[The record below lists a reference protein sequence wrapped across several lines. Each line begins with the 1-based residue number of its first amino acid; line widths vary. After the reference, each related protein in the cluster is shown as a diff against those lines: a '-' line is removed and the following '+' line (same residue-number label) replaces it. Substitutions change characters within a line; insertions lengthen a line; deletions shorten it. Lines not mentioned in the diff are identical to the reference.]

1 MKNKGFLSFPHDIL
15 FKKKGIKD
23 CTLYIYIQNSMK
35 MNLMYAY
42 IFLAFAIVLE
52 ITGTSLVKDTV
63 GFTRWMPSIICLVT
77 ICFSYY
83 LMSHVVNFIPI
94 GITYATWSGLG
105 IAAITI
111 IGIFKYNQI
120 PNVPTIIGLIFII
133 SGVIIVNT
141 MNDIKVN

>member
-1 MKNKGFLSFPHDIL
+1 
-15 FKKKGIKD
+15 
-23 CTLYIYIQNSMK
+23 
-35 MNLMYAY
+35 MNLTYAY

-63 GFTRWMPSIICLVT
+63 GFTRWMPTAICLAT

-83 LMSHVVNFIPI
+83 LMSHVVDIIPL

-111 IGIFKYNQI
+111 IGVFKYNQI
-120 PNVPTIIGLIFII
+120 PNIPTIIGLTLII
-133 SGVIIVNT
+133 VGVIIVNT
-141 MNDIKVN
+141 MNNIQVK